1 MNDVEIVTQ
10 KWNYREMIDNGAG
23 IYSPITL
30 KDSYVDGKPEVVD
43 AATETPEVTT
53 RKKNDKTD
61 ATTTTTTTTTATTSL
76 EESVDTSN
84 ENSDDVTNKTSVV
97 TALVTNSSDL
107 EDRLLG
113 DDPYSYN
120 PADVC

>member
-30 KDSYVDGKPEVVD
+30 KDSYDDGRPEVVD

-61 ATTTTTTTTTATTSL
+61 ATTTTTTATTSL
-76 EESVDTSN
+76 EESVETSN

-107 EDRLLG
+107 DDRLLG